1 MKREKQALNA
11 PKKVPLLEEVTRE
24 KIRFEAHRAHRKN
37 RWYRIYFATAGTA
50 LFLAVVVLF
59 LGFSEGKSG
68 FLSSLS
74 TGLIRLEFMDLSGKE
89 KPTEKNEESSEEDS
103 QDVWL
108 PIEKP
113 SPDTSKD
120 EKPNKTPMT
129 FDQLYSFDYGAVP
142 KGELPILPKDLSL
155 SSYGAGYIQNF
166 TGFSPDTE
174 ALLYGEL
181 RSEPSIEYLSKS
193 DKPSVLILHTHGT
206 EAYSPDGAI
215 SYVEGKESLR
225 SENLEENVVSVGKVL
240 ADALEAKGISTIH
253 CTVLHDRVQY
263 KDSYARAEETIRAY
277 LAEYPS
283 IQLVIDLHRDAV
295 IKSTGEMIRPVTLN
309 EDGEATAQ
317 VMCVVGSSWNGQE
330 NEQWQRN
337 LALALK
343 LRAALNGT
351 TKNLCRPPYLRG
363 ATYNQELAPYSL
375 LIEIGACGN
384 SLAEAKRA
392 AVLIADA
399 LVDLIPKM

>member
-1 MKREKQALNA
+1 MA
-11 PKKVPLLEEVTRE
+11 
-24 KIRFEAHRAHRKN
+24 I
-37 RWYRIYFATAGTA
+37 
-50 LFLAVVVLF
+50 VVLF
-59 LGFSEGKSG
+59 LGMIEGKSG

-74 TGLIRLEFMDLSGKE
+74 AGLMRLEFMDLSGKE
-89 KPTEKNEESSEEDS
+89 KPKEKNEELSDDETK
-103 QDVWL
+103 DVWY
-108 PIEKP
+108 PVEKP
-113 SPDTSKD
+113 LPDIPEEETPKK
-120 EKPNKTPMT
+120 EPMT
-129 FDQLYSFDYGAVP
+129 FDQLYSFDYAAVP
-142 KGELPILPKDLSL
+142 NGALPILPMDLSL

-181 RSEPSIEYLSKS
+181 RRDPSVEYLSRS

-206 EAYSPDGAI
+206 ESYSPDGAI
-215 SYVEGKESLR
+215 SYVDGAESLR

-240 ADALEAKGISTIH
+240 ADALESRGISTIH

-263 KDSYARAEETIRAY
+263 KDSYARAEETIRDY

-283 IQLVIDLHRDAV
+283 IKLVIDLHRDAV

-309 EDGEATAQ
+309 EKGEATAQ
-317 VMCVVGSSWNGQE
+317 VMCVVGSSWNGE
-330 NEQWQRN
+330 KNERWEGN

-343 LRAALNGT
+343 FRAALNEKT
-351 TKNLCRPPYLRG
+351 QNLCRPPYLRG

-384 SLAEAKRA
+384 SLLEAKRA
-392 AVLIADA
+392 ALLIADA
-399 LVDLIPKM
+399 LSELIPKL